1 MPGFANTAL
10 RLLRR
15 LLGAPSRIQGPYA
28 GTATVLDGNTAVA
41 LTEAGFSDAAGLGA
55 SFPAEFADLAWRNE
69 QWRQPVN
76 QMGTPLGTHTAE
88 GVRGALAASIGMAMS
103 GLRATSFLSG
113 TDLAQASDLLAVAAG
128 HRLPLVIHV
137 STRALASH
145 APALGSGHESIHLAA
160 DSGCFQFMAANVQ
173 EAVDFSLIA
182 RRVAEQSLLPGLV
195 SMDCEQTALALQEV
209 RLLPAGLMKAYLG
222 QPDDQIVST
231 TPAQQWLLGKERR
244 RVPRWHNP
252 DRPVMLGG
260 LQATEVWGQAK
271 AAGRVFFDDTLST
284 CLDDAFDQFAQQT
297 GRHHWLL
304 SSHRVEDASLI
315 LVAQGAVIETL
326 EALSDYLRD
335 NHRLKVGV
343 LGIRCLRPF
352 PGEEIVRHLSQCPRV
367 CVLERLDVPLASDP
381 PLLREVR
388 AACDHGY
395 ENERF
400 GTDTDAGYPAINAHQ
415 HPRFISVIYGL
426 GGLPLRGADLLA
438 LCLNLDT
445 IKQSRVYLGVKFS
458 QLSSDYPKRQVLLDR
473 LRRSYPGIADLGLRD
488 EAASPE
494 LRPKDAITLVLHR
507 LSGDAGEGL
516 MVETALFLYRLLGGG
531 LRSRPALFTKPWA
544 GLCTDRLSFS
554 SDGLRDP
561 GDETPVDLA
570 VLVSD
575 AGMERLSPHLGLVK
589 EGVLLVQSMLPDES
603 VWAQLPA
610 ATRVHLKESGGRL
623 YKLTPP
629 EAAISTPN
637 EYLLGAISGVLLKA
651 DQLDITQ
658 RRLVTIREE
667 QLRQSV
673 MNVDAALTSFEA
685 GIKQVKE
692 INCARFPLNPMR
704 SSVTVVEQVPAM
716 VRRLGNIDDA
726 YDSLPRFWDQVGV
739 LYKQGKSE
747 QLAPDPYLAIG
758 AVPPLSA
765 SFRDLSRFRK
775 QHPLFNPAL
784 CTGCGDCWSRCPD
797 SAIQALA
804 ISPARLIDAGIRLS
818 SAEMLRPVAS
828 KLAAGIANQCLQQ
841 DPPPPTSVEPLL
853 EHAYGRIKDRLPFPE
868 ERKQAIQHG
877 VEQMVEEIGCLP
889 VAITDPLY
897 HDAEKLNK
905 GSGEL
910 LVLAVDPEGCKGCGI
925 CIQACQSAALQNVRQ
940 SSQSLSQARQIERAW
955 HGLPDSEPATLNR
968 LERHPQ
974 VGAMAAVHLA
984 HSAALAMTGGD
995 GAEPGSGAKL
1005 AIRLVLAVVEAQLAP
1020 RFAEYLQQVNDTR
1033 EAITG
1038 LIRTILSDA
1047 LPADDMD
1054 ALSRGLDN
1062 IDARQADMT
1071 SLLSEVETAVGSKVD
1086 AARLRRLVDLA
1097 RDLSDLA
1104 WRLSTG
1110 RQGMGRARVSLVLSP
1125 GSAVGWASSF
1135 PHSPYSS
1142 PVTLD
1147 TTGDGAQLAAGL
1159 LEGQLRQATEGFVM
1173 MRKARTELEGSA
1185 DAARLWSDLEAL
1197 TWRDLDEQER
1207 SLCPAMLLVGDS
1219 DQLVGRGLGQ
1229 LTRVLANKLPIKVL
1243 LLADLDLG
1251 LADRAGLDSPLSPVN
1266 DVGIDLALLTLT
1278 RRDLFVAQTSV
1289 SVPAHFT
1296 TSIRSAFA
1304 YPGPALMHLHAP
1316 SPTRHGFATDQTLH
1330 RAETAVTARLLPLFR
1345 YDPQAEGV
1353 LGSRIT
1359 LDDNPDPLEQW
1370 VMDHEGRAITPADWV
1385 LGEARF
1391 TDCYSPLNEGDE
1403 GIGVVEY
1410 LAMSEQERNKRVPT
1424 VGQHVNGEQV
1434 TRVRVDERLL
1444 KVIEERQASWRMLQ
1458 ELAGLVTPFTARVQQ
1473 QEQARVAAA
1482 HEADLKALADE
1493 YEQRIR
1499 ELSSQ
1504 LQQQTRQ
1511 AMRDRLMQLAGYRDS
1526 THRKSGSQ

>member
-15 LLGAPSRIQGPYA
+15 LLGAPSRIEGPYA

-55 SFPAEFADLAWRNE
+55 SFPADFADLAWRNE
-69 QWRQPVN
+69 QWRQSVN

-113 TDLAQASDLLAVAAG
+113 TDLAQAGDLLAVAAG
-128 HRLPLVIHV
+128 RRLPLVIHV
-137 STRALASH
+137 SARALASH
-145 APALGSGHESIHLAA
+145 APALGSGHESFHLAA

-195 SMDCEQTALALQEV
+195 GMDSEQTALALQEV
-209 RLLPAGLMKAYLG
+209 GLPPAGLMKAYLG

-231 TPAQQWLLGKERR
+231 TPAQQLLLGKERR

-297 GRHHWLL
+297 GRHHRLL
-304 SSHRVEDASLI
+304 SAHRVEDASLI

-335 NHRLKVGV
+335 NHRLKAGV

-367 CVLERLDVPLASDP
+367 CVLERLDTPLASDP
-381 PLLREVR
+381 SLLREVR
-388 AACDHGY
+388 AAFDHGY

-400 GTDTDAGYPAINAHQ
+400 GTDTDVGYPAINAHQ

-438 LCLNLDT
+438 FCLNLDA
-445 IKQSRVYLGVKFS
+445 IKRSQVYLGVKFS
-458 QLSSDYPKRQVLLDR
+458 PLSSDYPKRQVLLDR
-473 LRRSYPGIADLGLRD
+473 LRRSYPDIADLGVHD

-575 AGMERLSPHLGLVK
+575 TGMERLSPHLGLVK

-610 ATRVHLKESGGRL
+610 DARVHLKSSGGRL
-623 YKLTPP
+623 YRLKPP
-629 EAAISTPN
+629 EAAISTTN
-637 EYLLGAISGVLLKA
+637 EYLLGAISGVLLKT
-651 DQLDITQ
+651 DRLEVTQ
-658 RRLVTIREE
+658 RRLVTIRKE
-667 QLRQSV
+667 QLCQSV

-685 GIKQVKE
+685 GIEQVKE

-704 SSVTVVEQVPAM
+704 SSVTAVEQVPAM

-775 QHPLFNPAL
+775 HHPLFNPAL

-804 ISPARLIDAGIRLS
+804 ISPARLIDAGIRLNS
-818 SAEMLRPVAS
+818 VEVLRPVAS
-828 KLAAGIANQCLQQ
+828 KLAAGIANQCRQQ
-841 DPPPPTSVEPLL
+841 DRPPPTTVEPLL
-853 EHAYGRIKDRLPFPE
+853 EYAYGRIKDRLPFPE
-868 ERKQAIQHG
+868 ERKQAIEHG
-877 VEQMVEEIGCLP
+877 IEQMIEKIGCLP

-955 HGLPDSEPATLNR
+955 HSLPDSEPATLKR
-968 LERHPQ
+968 LEQHPQ

-984 HSAALAMTGGD
+984 
-995 GAEPGSGAKL
+995 
-1005 AIRLVLAVVEAQLAP
+1005 P
-1020 RFAEYLQQVNDTR
+1020 RFAEYLQQVKDTR
-1033 EAITG
+1033 EAVTG

-1047 LPADDMD
+1047 LPADDLD

-1071 SLLSEVETAVGSKVD
+1071 NLLNEAETAVGSKVD

-1097 RDLSDLA
+1097 RDLGDLA
-1104 WRLSTG
+1104 WRLSSG
-1110 RQGMGRARVSLVLSP
+1110 RQGMGRARMSLVLSP
-1125 GSAVGWASSF
+1125 GSAVGWAGSF
-1135 PHSPYSS
+1135 PHSPYSA

-1173 MRKARTELEGSA
+1173 MRRARTELEGAA
-1185 DAARLWSDLEAL
+1185 DAARLRSDLEAL
-1197 TWRDLDEQER
+1197 TWHDLDERER

-1251 LADRAGLDSPLSPVN
+1251 LADRAGLDSPLSPMN

-1278 RRDLFVAQTSV
+1278 RRALFIAQTSV

-1296 TSIRSAFA
+1296 TSVRSAFA

-1370 VMDHEGRAITPADWV
+1370 VMDHEGRAITPAEWA

-1403 GIGVVEY
+1403 GVGVAEY
-1410 LAMSEQERNKRVPT
+1410 LAMSEMERNKRVPT
-1424 VGQHVNGEQV
+1424 VGQPVNGEQV
-1434 TRVRVDERLL
+1434 SRVRVDERLL

-1526 THRKSGSQ
+1526 IHRKSGSQ